1 MISIFLVIGY
11 WLLAKNCGTL
21 FTTSSFI
28 SDLITCQNKMGCMNI
43 KYNHVNLSKISLAL
57 IYSLLDMINSPNSN
71 TSCTNQSNLF
81 LEFIRTKRVWMSRS
95 FGAFFFTYDYFFS
108 LYANR
113 LQILHKHCFQFLL
126 ALTIAPIRDISK
138 LCFCRKKM
146 CRSQVACRD
155 VDKPSSWLV
164 CSISFSF
171 RMGSCNFKSGIQVP
185 THWSSRFV

>member
-1 MISIFLVIGY
+1 M
-11 WLLAKNCGTL
+11 
-21 FTTSSFI
+21 
-28 SDLITCQNKMGCMNI
+28 
-43 KYNHVNLSKISLAL
+43 AL

-71 TSCTNQSNLF
+71 TSCTDQSNLF
-81 LEFIRTKRVWMSRS
+81 LEFLIRKKRVWMSRS
-95 FGAFFFTYDYFFS
+95 FGAIFFPLTIYFFS

-126 ALTIAPIRDISK
+126 ALTFAPIRYLK